1 MGMCLCLVT
10 LSDANIDR
18 VLRDPPLIWRVVS
31 PDDRELFESAR
42 AEQRRGPGLI
52 GRLFGQKREIPSTSD
67 LELTATEGHE
77 ADLDKAWHGIH
88 YLLTG
93 TAWEGEPPL
102 DFLVRGGR
110 TVGTIEVGY
119 SPARVLTAEETRRAR
134 DALRALTDEVL
145 RARFDPDEMT
155 ALDLYPAIWDR
166 SPESDDTL
174 GYLMENVRILRTFLD
189 RSVAQGHGVVILL
202 S

>member
-119 SPARVLTAEETRRAR
+119 SPARVLTAEETVRSRRDDGPGSLPRDLGSLAGERRHAR
-134 DALRALTDEVL
+134 LSHGERADSSHFSGSIGRTGARSRDSAVL
-145 RARFDPDEMT
+145 RFDGHDDSERPD
-155 ALDLYPAIWDR
+155 R
-166 SPESDDTL
+166 
-174 GYLMENVRILRTFLD
+174 
-189 RSVAQGHGVVILL
+189 
-202 S
+202 